1 MEVTGRCQ
9 LSCTHCYAAS
19 GPQGSDGVMT
29 AEDWSNVID
38 QAAGL
43 GTGMVQFIGGEP
55 TLYRALPELVDR
67 ALSRGVQVEVYTN
80 LVHVSPLMWTVFAQ
94 PGVRVATSYYTDD
107 AAEHESITRGRGSHA
122 RTRANIAEAV
132 RRSIPLRVGL
142 IDLADDQRVN
152 AAEADL
158 RGLGVTE
165 FGRDHLRQVGRGVRT
180 EQPSLAQLCG
190 HCGQDKI
197 AIAPDGS
204 VWPCVFSR
212 WITVGNVRER
222 SLAEI
227 ITGPTMRQTEEALAV
242 SFGPEAAC
250 NPKCCPSTMCDP
262 QCSPS
267 CSPSCRPA
275 GNCRPTGNC
284 APHY

>member
-1 MEVTGRCQ
+1 
-9 LSCTHCYAAS
+9 
-19 GPQGSDGVMT
+19 MT
-29 AEDWSNVID
+29 AEDWSCVID

-55 TLYRALPELVDR
+55 TLYRSLPGLVNR
-67 ALSRGVQVEVYTN
+67 ALSCGVQVEVYTN
-80 LVHVSPLMWTVFAQ
+80 LVRVSPLMWAVFAQ
-94 PGVRVATSYYTDD
+94 PGVRLATSYYTDD

-142 IDLADDQRVN
+142 IDLADGQRVDAVD
-152 AAEADL
+152 AAEAEL
-158 RGLGVTE
+158 RALGVTE
-165 FGRDHLRQVGRGVRT
+165 FGRDHLRQIGRGVRT

-190 HCGQDKI
+190 HCGRDKI
-197 AIAPDGS
+197 AVAPDGS

-222 SLAEI
+222 TLAEI
-227 ITGPTMRQTEEALAV
+227 ITGPAMRGAEEALAA
-242 SFGPEAAC
+242 SFGPAARC
-250 NPKCCPSTMCDP
+250 NPRCCPSTMCDP

-267 CSPSCRPA
+267 CSPSCGPA

-284 APHY
+284 APAY